1 MTAAATAVLRYE
13 IDEASPETI
22 VTADNDG
29 ETFAVFTN
37 EVEFNQIR
45 YNMQMTTG
53 SGSTSPIV
61 NSVVLNT
68 ILNPPRRKSWAFSVT
83 VNSGVV
89 LSGGGRASM
98 SGNYLETF
106 LFGGVQKRVTL
117 YDRRGDRTYVGRIIN
132 VNGRVMQPRSDG
144 DLEVFDVLFYEIA
157 DTTSGDVAIY
167 NKDAY
172 NVGKV
177 YA

>member
-1 MTAAATAVLRYE
+1 
-13 IDEASPETI
+13 
-22 VTADNDG
+22 
-29 ETFAVFTN
+29 
-37 EVEFNQIR
+37 
-45 YNMQMTTG
+45 
-53 SGSTSPIV
+53 
-61 NSVVLNT
+61 
-68 ILNPPRRKSWAFSVT
+68 
-83 VNSGVV
+83 
-89 LSGGGRASM
+89 M

-132 VNGRVMQPRSDG
+132 VNGRVMQPMSDG